1 MHDYILYTKIRVLM
15 KNIFITGGS
24 RGIGKGLV
32 EQFSKNHN
40 VIFTAR
46 DKKQARI
53 IVDSFEHDNADYVI
67 MDVGE
72 NESVQ
77 NGVKNLKSKIS
88 SVDIL
93 INNAGILV
101 PGLKHKINA
110 IDTDIDT
117 IMETFNINTV
127 GVLRVCKAITPF
139 MQPNSRIINISSGMG
154 QLEGMGTGSLA
165 YRLSK
170 TALNAMTIVLS
181 QELMVKKIK
190 VNAICP
196 GWVQTDMGGH
206 DAALTVQESVESIKK
221 FALDDN
227 FPSGKFLRHG
237 EVLPW

>member
-1 MHDYILYTKIRVLM
+1 M

-32 EQFSKNHN
+32 EQFSKNHK
-40 VIFTAR
+40 VIFTVR
-46 DKKQARI
+46 DKNQARL
-53 IVDSFEHDNADYVI
+53 IVDSFEHNNADYVI

-72 NESVQ
+72 NDSVQ

-93 INNAGILV
+93 INNAGILI

-206 DAALTVQESVESIKK
+206 DASLTVQESVESIKK
-221 FALDDN
+221 FALDGN

>member
-1 MHDYILYTKIRVLM
+1 M

-32 EQFSKNHN
+32 EQFSKSHN

-46 DKKQARI
+46 DKKQAQI

-77 NGVKNLKSKIS
+77 NGVKNLKSKIN

-93 INNAGILV
+93 INNAGILI

-110 IDTDIDT
+110 IDTDMDT

-181 QELMVKKIK
+181 QELMGKKIK

-196 GWVQTDMGGH
+196 GWVKTDMGGY
-206 DAALTVQESVESIKK
+206 DAALTVHESAESIKK

-237 EVLPW
+237 EILPW

>member
-1 MHDYILYTKIRVLM
+1 M

-40 VIFTAR
+40 VIFTVR
-46 DKKQARI
+46 NKNQGRM

-93 INNAGILV
+93 INNAGILI

-221 FALDDN
+221 FALDGN